1 MNQEDRFQII
11 SCVHRYLEA
20 INARDAQGID
30 ACVRYPMTVI
40 SDEGGIQVDA
50 LPILD
55 MLPPDWDRSE
65 CAEVDV
71 VALEG
76 DKAHVLMRNIR
87 RVRADG
93 SLIEETSAFYVFR
106 RGYDGWKMTAISVVS
121 KPAGP

>member
-1 MNQEDRFQII
+1 
-11 SCVHRYLEA
+11 
-20 INARDAQGID
+20 
-30 ACVRYPMTVI
+30 MTVI
-40 SDEGGIQVDA
+40 SDEGGIQVDV
-50 LPILD
+50 LPILG

-65 CAEVDV
+65 CAEIDV
-71 VALEG
+71 VALAG

-121 KPAGP
+121 TPAAP